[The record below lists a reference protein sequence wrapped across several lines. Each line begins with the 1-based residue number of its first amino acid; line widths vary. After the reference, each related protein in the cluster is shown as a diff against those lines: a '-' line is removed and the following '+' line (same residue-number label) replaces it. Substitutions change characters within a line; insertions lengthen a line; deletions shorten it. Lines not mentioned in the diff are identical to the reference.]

1 MGSARSQQGPMPE
14 FIWEGKTRQGEVRAG
29 TMDAPNA
36 DIVIERLKGQQIS
49 ASKVKKKSIEINI
62 KFGSGVQT
70 KEVVIFTRQFA
81 TMIDA
86 GLPLVQ
92 CLEILGSQQVNVHFK
107 KVITTV
113 KSDVES
119 GSTLADGL
127 GKHDRVFDD
136 LFVNLV
142 AAGEVGGIL
151 DTILNRLATY
161 MEKSMKLVRQ
171 VKSAM
176 VYPTAV
182 MMVAGVVTS
191 VLLIFVIPVFEKMF
205 RDFGGKLPAPTQ
217 FVIDLSNGLRA
228 NILPAGLGLFV
239 LVIALRAIG
248 RTDRGRLFYDTVQLK
263 APVLG
268 PLFRKVA
275 VAKFTRTLGTMI
287 SSGVPILDALQIT
300 ARSAGNKVVENS
312 ILYTRERI
320 SEGRSM
326 ADPLAETGVFPP
338 MVVQMIAVGESTGA
352 MDTML
357 QKIADFYEDEVDTA
371 VASLSALLEPL
382 MMVVLG
388 VLLGGLIIAMYL
400 PIFELADNIK

>member
-1 MGSARSQQGPMPE
+1 MPQ
-14 FIWEGKTRQGEVRAG
+14 FIWEGKTRQGEQRAG
-29 TMDAPNA
+29 TMEAKSRDE
-36 DIVIERLKGQQIS
+36 VIERLKAQQIQ
-49 ASKVKKKSIEINI
+49 ASKVKKKPMEIHLKI
-62 KFGSGVQT
+62 GSGVSA
-70 KEVVIFTRQFA
+70 KEVVVFTRQFA

-92 CLEILGSQQVNVHFK
+92 CLEILGSQQANVHFQ
-107 KVITTV
+107 KVINSV
-113 KSDVES
+113 KTDVES

-127 GKHDRVFDD
+127 GKHPKVFDD
-136 LFVNLV
+136 LYVNLV

-161 MEKSMKLVRQ
+161 MEKNLKLVRQ

-176 VYPTAV
+176 VYPSV
-182 MMVAGVVTS
+182 VLVVAIGVTT
-191 VLLIFVIPVFEKMF
+191 VLLLFVIPVFEKMF
-205 RDFGGKLPAPTQ
+205 KDFGGTLPAPTQ

-228 NILPAGLGLFV
+228 NIIPIIVA
-239 LVIALRAIG
+239 IAVVYTLYRMIA
-248 RTDRGRLFYDTVQLK
+248 RTPRGRLIFDSIMLK
-263 APVLG
+263 APVFG

-300 ARSAGNKVVENS
+300 AKSAGNKVVENA
-312 ILYTRERI
+312 IMYTRERI
-320 SEGRSM
+320 SEGRTM

-352 MDTML
+352 MDAML
-357 QKIADFYEDEVDTA
+357 QKIADFYEEEVDAA
-371 VASLSALLEPL
+371 VAALTSLLEPM
-382 MMVVLG
+382 MMVILG
-388 VLLGGLIIAMYL
+388 VLLGGLIISMYL

>member
-1 MGSARSQQGPMPE
+1 ME
-14 FIWEGKTRQGEVRAG
+14 
-29 TMDAPNA
+29 APNA
-36 DIVIERLKGQQIS
+36 DIVIERLKQQQIS
-49 ASKVKKKSIEINI
+49 ASKVKKKPVEIHLKI
-62 KFGSGVQT
+62 GSGVT
-70 KEVVIFTRQFA
+70 AKEVVVFTRQFA

-92 CLEILGSQQVNVHFK
+92 CLEILGSQQANVHFQ

-113 KSDVES
+113 KNDVES
-119 GSTLADGL
+119 GSTLADAL
-127 GKHDRVFDD
+127 AKHSKVFDD
-136 LFVNLV
+136 LYVNLV

-161 MEKSMKLVRQ
+161 MEKNLKLIRQ
-171 VKSAM
+171 VKGAM
-176 VYPTAV
+176 VYPSAV
-182 MMVAGVVTS
+182 LLVAGVVTA

-205 RDFGGKLPAPTQ
+205 RDFGGALPAPTQ

-228 NILPAGLGLFV
+228 QILPVALGLVVAFV
-239 LVIALRAIG
+239 VYRAIG
-248 RTDRGRLFYDTVQLK
+248 RTPKGRLIYDSIQLK
-263 APVLG
+263 LPVLG

-300 ARSAGNKVVENS
+300 ARSAGNKVVENA
-312 ILYTRERI
+312 IMYTRERI
-320 SEGRSM
+320 SEGRTM
-326 ADPLAETGVFPP
+326 ADPLAETAVFPA

-357 QKIADFYEDEVDTA
+357 QKIADFYEEEVDAA
-371 VASLSALLEPL
+371 VAALSALLEPL
-382 MMVVLG
+382 MMVILG

>member
-1 MGSARSQQGPMPE
+1 MAV
-14 FIWEGKTRQGEVRAG
+14 FIWEGKTRQGEARAG
-29 TMDAPNA
+29 TMEAESADA
-36 DIVIERLKGQQIS
+36 VIERLKAQQIQ
-49 ASKVKKKSIEINI
+49 ASKVKKKPMELSIKI
-62 KFGSGVQT
+62 GSGVDS
-70 KEVVIFTRQFA
+70 KEVVVFTRQFA

-92 CLEILGSQQVNVHFK
+92 CLEILGSQQANAHFQ
-107 KVITTV
+107 KVINTV
-113 KSDVES
+113 KTDVES
-119 GSTLADGL
+119 GSTLADAL
-127 GKHDRVFDD
+127 GKHPRIFDD
-136 LFVNLV
+136 LYVNLV
-142 AAGEVGGIL
+142 GAGEVGGIL

-161 MEKSMKLVRQ
+161 MEKNMKLIRQ
-171 VKSAM
+171 VKGAM
-176 VYPTAV
+176 VYPSV
-182 MMVAGVVTS
+182 VVLVAGGVTA

-205 RDFGGKLPAPTQ
+205 RDFGGTLPAPTQ

-228 NILPAGLGLFV
+228 NGVVVAIGL
-239 LVIALRAIG
+239 IAFIVAFRAAIRTKRGELIKDSVMLRA
-248 RTDRGRLFYDTVQLK
+248 
-263 APVLG
+263 PVFG

-300 ARSAGNKVVENS
+300 ARSSGNRVVENA
-312 ILYTRERI
+312 IMYTRERI
-320 SEGRSM
+320 AEGRTM

-352 MDTML
+352 MDAML
-357 QKIADFYEDEVDTA
+357 QKIADFYEEEVDVA
-371 VASLSALLEPL
+371 VAALTSLLEPL

>member
-1 MGSARSQQGPMPE
+1 MPV
-14 FIWEGKTRQGEVRAG
+14 FIWEGKTRQGETRAG
-29 TMDAPNA
+29 TMEAPNA
-36 DIVIERLKGQQIS
+36 DIVIERLKQQQIS
-49 ASKVKKKSIEINI
+49 ASKVKKKPVEIHLKI
-62 KFGSGVQT
+62 GSGVT
-70 KEVVIFTRQFA
+70 PKEVVVFTRQFA

-92 CLEILGSQQVNVHFK
+92 CLEILGSQQANVHFQ
-107 KVITTV
+107 KVISGV
-113 KSDVES
+113 KNDVES
-119 GSTLADGL
+119 GSTLADAL
-127 GKHDRVFDD
+127 AKHPKVFDD
-136 LFVNLV
+136 LYVNLV

-161 MEKSMKLVRQ
+161 MEKNLKLIRQ
-171 VKSAM
+171 VKGAM

-182 MMVAGVVTS
+182 LLVAGVVTS
-191 VLLIFVIPVFEKMF
+191 VLLIWVIPVFEKMF
-205 RDFGGKLPAPTQ
+205 RDFGGSLPAPTQ

-228 NILPAGLGLFV
+228 QLIPVAVGLV
-239 LVIALRAIG
+239 VIYVAFRAIG
-248 RTDRGRLFYDTVQLK
+248 KTPKGRLFYDNVQLK

-300 ARSAGNKVVENS
+300 ARSAGNKVVENAVM
-312 ILYTRERI
+312 YTRERI
-320 SEGRSM
+320 SEGRTM

-357 QKIADFYEDEVDTA
+357 QKIADFYEEEVDAA
-371 VASLSALLEPL
+371 VAALSALLEPL